1 MHRATTA
8 AAYEA
13 GYVTAPNPWS
23 PVSSRRT
30 SSTTMPRSAP
40 GIRRSA
46 RICRNRSLGTA
57 VRPSRDTARELRIG
71 REGAL
76 FDGDDGARRPWRGR
90 RRGRPLDDQRRVP
103 PGRERLQ
110 REALLAI
117 KADARPLARG
127 AVQAHIGHRL
137 KPVLPLLLEVAVI
150 DEGAPVDEIA
160 APQKTRAAELEENSG
175 LGGG

>member
-1 MHRATTA
+1 
-8 AAYEA
+8 
-13 GYVTAPNPWS
+13 
-23 PVSSRRT
+23 
-30 SSTTMPRSAP
+30 
-40 GIRRSA
+40 
-46 RICRNRSLGTA
+46 

-127 AVQAHIGHRL
+127 AVQAHIGHAL